1 MGERQAYCKCLTKD
15 LNVLLV
21 SGEQKAHTEVVFAE
35 KMS

>member
-15 LNVLLV
+15 LNVLV
-21 SGEQKAHTEVVFAE
+21 SGEQKAHTEVVLAD